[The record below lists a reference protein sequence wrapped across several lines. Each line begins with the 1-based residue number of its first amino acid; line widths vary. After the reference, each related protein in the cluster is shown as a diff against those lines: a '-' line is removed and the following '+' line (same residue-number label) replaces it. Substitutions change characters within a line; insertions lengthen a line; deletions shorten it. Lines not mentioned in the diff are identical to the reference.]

1 MTVSPPTSSPRARSV
16 TSADEAAEAK
26 LSDRRPT
33 LSLMETDELLVIAKP
48 IVWRRGHR
56 AGLSTEDRE
65 ALLQEVIFK
74 YLDAWPDG
82 EAPTNVAAWF
92 ETATSNAVID
102 RARAADRRPAADFTE
117 GADDPVS
124 LLVAAKRSSQFTS
137 LEAVQK
143 KLIASTLGLL
153 PPEDGELLRR
163 RYLDRE
169 SAADV
174 AADLAITVTALDQ
187 RTTRAKRKLRD
198 ALAARP
204 DLVEELRVPHPHV
217 Y

>member
-1 MTVSPPTSSPRARSV
+1 
-16 TSADEAAEAK
+16 
-26 LSDRRPT
+26 
-33 LSLMETDELLVIAKP
+33 METDELLVIAKP

-65 ALLQEVIFK
+65 DLLQDVVMK
-74 YLDAWPDG
+74 YLRAWPDG
-82 EAPTNVAAWF
+82 EAPANVVAWL
-92 ETATSNAVID
+92 ETATANAIIA
-102 RARAADRRPAADFTE
+102 RARAAGRQPAVDFAE
-117 GADDPVS
+117 GAEDPIS
-124 LLVAAKRSSQFTS
+124 LLVAAKRSSKFTS

-153 PPEDGELLRR
+153 PPEDGDLLRR

-174 AADLAITVTALDQ
+174 AADLAITVAALDQ
-187 RTTRAKRKLRD
+187 RTTRAKRALRS
-198 ALAARP
+198 ALEARP
-204 DLVEELRVPHPHV
+204 DLVEELRAPHPHV